1 MSKRKPNNMRARM
14 ERSLRAILVT
24 NHVAVV
30 CVETADRQGVINWKN
45 CCNIGRS
52 YGIQEAI
59 CDIAHRW
66 TIYVGVMCQTP
77 GGEQY
82 LRSGE
87 FEPQGNYLSRHLS
100 EVIEAAHKEVIG
112 QANPNHVVASG
123 WIAIPYQATLTEQQA
138 ARVFAAVGGW
148 EQKTQHETN
157 QQTSTAAQKAAA
169 HSLAA

>member
-1 MSKRKPNNMRARM
+1 MSKRKPNNMRTRM
-14 ERSLRAILVT
+14 ERSLRAILAT
-24 NHVAVV
+24 NNVAVV
-30 CVETADRQGVINWKN
+30 CVETADRQGVINWKT
-45 CCNIGRS
+45 CCSIAPS
-52 YGIQEAI
+52 AYIQQAI

-82 LRSGE
+82 LRSSE
-87 FEPQGNYLSRHLS
+87 FEPQGNYLSKHLS

-123 WIAIPYQATLTEQQA
+123 WIAIPYQATLTEAQA

-148 EQKTQHETN
+148 RQKESHETH
-157 QQTSTAAQKAAA
+157 QQNSPAAQKAAA